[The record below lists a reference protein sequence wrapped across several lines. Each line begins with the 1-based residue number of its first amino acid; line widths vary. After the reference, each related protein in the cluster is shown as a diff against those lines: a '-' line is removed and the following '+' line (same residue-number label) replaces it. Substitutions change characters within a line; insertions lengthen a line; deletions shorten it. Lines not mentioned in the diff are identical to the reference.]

1 MTERGITEL
10 GMTDLGHLLPPGTIL
25 DAALPSAPPGTTVYD
40 YGVLRPD
47 RPGTLQCPSGRTD
60 LAERAEEVIA
70 GHLDAAPVGARAAI
84 LVRKMANDGTTG
96 PAYLYAVAE
105 RTKNCVTWATHPG
118 IRTSPSSE
126 PPATRPDG
134 VARPGRPQ
142 QPPDPAT
149 TMRARTA

>member
-1 MTERGITEL
+1 MTERG
-10 GMTDLGHLLPPGTIL
+10 MTDLRDLLPPGTIL

-47 RPGTLQCPSGRTD
+47 GPGALQCPSGRTD

-70 GHLDAAPVGARAAI
+70 EHLDGAPVGVQAAI
-84 LVRKMANDGTTG
+84 LVRNMANDGTTG
-96 PAYLYAVAE
+96 PTYLYAVAE
-105 RTKNCVTWATHPG
+105 RTENCVSWPTHQG
-118 IRTSPSSE
+118 IHTSPSSE
-126 PPATRPDG
+126 PPATREDG

-142 QPPDPAT
+142 QPPDSAT